1 MAGSDGRVTGTPDL
15 QVLERRV
22 ARVVL
27 VDQHGAVLLL
37 SGRNPA
43 HPDRPD
49 FWYTP
54 GGGVEDGESLHDAA
68 RREVHEETGGRIA
81 VAGTP
86 VWSRRTEFAFDGHYF
101 VQHESYYVV
110 RVPRF
115 DVRPTALTELEA
127 RTTTGWRWW
136 PPEELAA
143 TAAPVFPP
151 ELGTLLPGWLDGR

>member
-15 QVLERRV
+15 EVVRRRV

-27 VDQHGAVLLL
+27 VDEQDAVLLL

-43 HPDRPD
+43 YPDRPD
-49 FWYTP
+49 FWFTP
-54 GGGVEDGESLHDAA
+54 GGGVEDGETLQDAA
-68 RREVHEETGGRIA
+68 RREVREETGGRIA

-86 VWSRRTEFAFDGHYF
+86 VWARLTEFAFDGRYF

-110 RVPRF
+110 RAPRF
-115 DVRPTALTELEA
+115 EVRPTALTELEA

-136 PPEELAA
+136 PAAELATT
-143 TAAPVFPP
+143 TAMVFPP
-151 ELGTLLPGWLDGR
+151 QLGALLPGWLAGC